1 VLKPCP
7 RCTGPSR
14 IVPKE
19 NKGLCSRIGCQFHFC
34 TLCNC
39 LYHLRETP
47 CRLVRGCKIKTIISP
62 LNSPQKSGLNN
73 STLNSKAAR
82 VSSKQSKKRLK
93 RLWQQTQNHVFMTY
107 TYIIRDRFALFP
119 LFLTHPLAQAPSWRF
134 FLKNRQQVLT
144 YFWPLIPL
152 ICCVGSLGGKFMCT
166 LANTLNLLSFNSQYF
181 R

>member
-1 VLKPCP
+1 MLKPCP

-19 NKGLCSRIGCQFHFC
+19 NKGLCTRIGCQFHFC
-34 TLCNC
+34 ILCNC
-39 LYHLRETP
+39 LSHLRETP

-93 RLWQQTQNHVFMTY
+93 RLWQQTQNHLFMTY
-107 TYIIRDRFALFP
+107 TYIIRDRLALFP
-119 LFLTHPLAQAPSWRF
+119 LFFDPPPSPNWQF
-134 FLKNRQQVLT
+134 FLKIRQQILT
-144 YFWPLIPL
+144 HFWPLIPL
-152 ICCVGSLGGKFMCT
+152 DILCWSLGGNVIYVYSSTHSKI
-166 LANTLNLLSFNSQYF
+166 
-181 R
+181 

>member
-1 VLKPCP
+1 MLKPCP

-19 NKGLCSRIGCQFHFC
+19 NKGLCTRIGCQFHFC
-34 TLCNC
+34 ILCNC

-93 RLWQQTQNHVFMTY
+93 RLWQQTQ
-107 TYIIRDRFALFP
+107 IIYLWPILTLLGTVWHLFP
-119 LFLTHPLAQAPSWRF
+119 LFFDPPPSPNWQF
-134 FLKNRQQVLT
+134 FLKIRQQILTHFWSLRYVVLE
-144 YFWPLIPL
+144 
-152 ICCVGSLGGKFMCT
+152 
-166 LANTLNLLSFNSQYF
+166 F
-181 R
+181 RW